1 MIGYLFLGVAL
12 LVALVL
18 IGQWFVRA
26 DPKVLVKSLRWVILG
41 IVAAVVLFL
50 TVTGRLAW
58 AMMLL
63 PALLPWF
70 LRMRMLARTARNFHR
85 MAGAMGGF
93 GGGGGA
99 RTGQS
104 SEVRTRFLDMV
115 LDHATGDLRGTVI
128 EGPYSGRALDEMA
141 LAELVDLLNHCLLE
155 DGQSAQVLETYL
167 DRNHPDWRE
176 RVQAA
181 GAGNGSDQGRGA
193 SAGGMSRDEAFQV
206 LGLEPGADDEAIKA
220 AHHRLIANLHPDRG
234 GSTYLAA
241 KINEAKD
248 ILLKR
253 G

>member
-26 DPKVLVKSLRWVILG
+26 DPKTLIKSLRWVIIG
-41 IVAAVVLFL
+41 VVGAIVLFL
-50 TVTGRLAW
+50 AVSGRLAW
-58 AMMLL
+58 ALMLL

-70 LRMRMLARTARNFHR
+70 LRLRMLARTARNFHR

-93 GGGGGA
+93 GGGGRA
-99 RTGQS
+99 SRAGQS
-104 SEVRTRFLDMV
+104 SEVRTRFLDMT

-128 EGPYSGRALDEMA
+128 DGPYTGRALDEMA

-181 GAGNGSDQGRGA
+181 GAGNGSDPGRAAPSGA
-193 SAGGMSRDEAFQV
+193 MSRTRPIRYSDSNRGPTTRQSRRR
-206 LGLEPGADDEAIKA
+206 I
-220 AHHRLIANLHPDRG
+220 IA
-234 GSTYLAA
+234 
-241 KINEAKD
+241 
-248 ILLKR
+248 
-253 G
+253 